1 MLDFYLDATSGV
13 ATYLQIVQ
21 QVRQAVQL
29 GVLSAGDRLPTAQQ
43 VVAALAINPNTVL
56 KAYRE
61 LEREGLVYAKQG
73 QGTFVSERASRSDTA
88 AQTRFLTSLT
98 TWIRKAHAAGLTDD
112 DIEAIFRIAFRNQ
125 AAEEI
130 A

>member
-1 MLDFYLDATSGV
+1 MLSFYLDATSGV

-21 QVRQAVQL
+21 QVRQAIQL
-29 GVLSAGDRLPTAQQ
+29 GILRVGDRLPTAQQ
-43 VVAALAINPNTVL
+43 VVVALAINPNTVL

-73 QGTFVSERASRSDTA
+73 QGTFVSEQAQRSDTA
-88 AQTRFLTSLT
+88 TQTRFLATLS
-98 TWIRKAHAAGLTDD
+98 TWIQKAHAAGLNDD
-112 DIEAIFRIAFRNQ
+112 EIEAIFRIAVRNQ
-125 AAEEI
+125 ATQEI